1 MDNNSVPTV
10 VFHPIISSIQKIA
23 LYETK
28 SRFYLMGSNNALT
41 RFRVLKIDRTE
52 PKELIVVDDKREY
65 TKDEIKDLVYMIDM
79 GNLTRAGQRS
89 NMGGVSRVISAFGI
103 VGFVRFLEGYYIIL
117 VTKRCRVA
125 VVGHH
130 TIYKVLDTSM
140 IYIPNDTV
148 RVFHPDE
155 QRYVK
160 MFQSIDLSSNFY
172 FSYSYDLT
180 HTLQNNMTPPKHI
193 QSNIPNTSDDASKRA
208 GNDDTEDTD
217 FFNMWAFRKN
227 HQSNSGTEKYIDYGV
242 RSNPNR
248 RFVWNSH
255 LLKPAEKDL
264 HRDWI
269 LYITHGFI
277 GQSNVSIFGRSMYV
291 TIIARRSNKYA
302 GTRFL
307 KRGAN
312 FDGDV
317 ANEVETE
324 QIVHDSGVSSL
335 NKGRFSSFVQMR
347 GSVPGH
353 WSQYVSKM
361 VPKPTIACDLA
372 DPYVETAGAHFNQLL
387 KRYGSPIIILNL
399 VKKREKKKHES
410 TLSEELCM
418 AVKYLNQ
425 FLPPEH
431 HIQYKIFDM
440 ARMNKRKNVNVMARL
455 ANIANNAVLKT
466 GIFQSQNPYY
476 SQRNLFS
483 SQSNNAKKLHKT
495 NSNTVLSQS
504 SYNVQS
510 SVNLTAENSNNLSV
524 NYNANSKFT
533 VENNFHE
540 SSHIEDTV
548 KQCFSTRG
556 TLQTGI
562 IRTNCVDCLDRTNTA
577 QFAIGKCALGFQL
590 CALGVLE
597 SPKLEFDSDCVRML
611 EELYE
616 DHGDTL
622 ALQYGGSQLVHRI
635 KTYRKTA
642 PWTSQG
648 NDIMQTLSRYYSN
661 TFNDQEK
668 QHTINLFL
676 GLFIPEEGKP
686 PIWELV
692 TDYYLHHKPACQ
704 YSHRTKL
711 LTQWWDTNVLK
722 CLPYA
727 LSEVTKACAE
737 IIQVQNSTEEMI
749 DVYYDYHRPYELSL
763 LSEIYAYK
771 ISHSVRDFMP
781 NCTTSFSPF
790 AVRVRP
796 GKRREGS
803 GNKNL
808 SMKNPSM
815 TGQSSTSS
823 TTSSASSSEDVSTDD
838 DESHQHTNESQL
850 ITSKE
855 SLEFTSF
862 ESLFPSMK
870 EVYGTQPEYPKRN
883 DVVLYKKFVL
893 IGRNAT
899 YLDYTKFRS
908 KLIQQTSF
916 PETTIPMVTLPV
928 VTEHSI
934 NIYEQYV
941 KRANIGGSVPNQDN
955 INLYEHY
962 TKQHQQL
969 LTKSS
974 RLR

>member
-1 MDNNSVPTV
+1 MDNSSPIV

-89 NMGGVSRVISAFGI
+89 NIGGISRVISAFGI

-125 VVGHH
+125 VIGHH
-130 TIYKVLDTSM
+130 TIYKVEDTSM

-193 QSNIPNTSDDASKRA
+193 KSNVPNTFGNVSSRT
-208 GNDDTEDTD
+208 GNDDTEDAGD

-227 HQSNSGTEKYIDYGV
+227 HQNNSTEKYIDYGV

-269 LYITHGFI
+269 LYVTHGFI

-324 QIVHDSGVSSL
+324 QIVHDSGVSCL

-431 HIQYKIFDM
+431 HIQYISFDM
-440 ARMNKRKNVNVMARL
+440 ARMNKRKKVNVMARL
-455 ANIANNAVLKT
+455 ANIAYNAVLKT

-483 SQSNNAKKLHKT
+483 FQSNNARKLNKT
-495 NSNTVLSQS
+495 NSNTALSLDSYNDQS
-504 SYNVQS
+504 SI
-510 SVNLTAENSNNLSV
+510 NLTVESSNNLFM
-524 NYNANSKFT
+524 NCNAGSQSII
-533 VENNFHE
+533 ENNFDE
-540 SSHIEDTV
+540 TNQIENTV
-548 KQCFSTRG
+548 RQCFSTKG

-661 TFNDQEK
+661 TFSDQEK

-686 PIWELV
+686 PIWELL

-727 LSEVTKACAE
+727 LNEVTKACTE

-763 LSEIYAYK
+763 LSEVYAYK

-796 GKRREGS
+796 GKRREQT

-808 SMKNPSM
+808 NMKNPSM

-823 TTSSASSSEDVSTDD
+823 TTSSASSSDD
-838 DESHQHTNESQL
+838 LSSDEDESHQHTNESQL

-899 YLDYTKFRS
+899 YLDYKTLRS
-908 KLIQQTSF
+908 KLIQESSF
-916 PETTIPMVTLPV
+916 PETVTPVIKLPV

-934 NIYEQYV
+934 SIYQQYV
-941 KRANIGGSVPNQDN
+941 KRAYVGGSLPNSSD
-955 INLYEHY
+955 INLYENY
-962 TKQHQQL
+962 TKQAA
-969 LTKSS
+969 TTAVVT
-974 RLR
+974 